1 MKSEEGAATA
11 STDAGRCANCG
22 APTTRSELRDE
33 RFEYGEAPD
42 AVRLAATVRVHR
54 CDACGFEFTEDDAD
68 VARHEAVCR
77 HVGVLTPAEVVAV
90 RRRLGMNRREFA
102 ELTQFGVASLA
113 RWEQGLLL
121 QNAANDNLLYLLSFP
136 ENAERLRRR
145 GAGSPPASSDE
156 PAAAGTKRR
165 GAKRVPR

>member
-1 MKSEEGAATA
+1 MKSEEGAAKPA
-11 STDAGRCANCG
+11 PSAVRCANCG
-22 APTTRSELRDE
+22 ASAVRSELREE
-33 RFEYGEAPD
+33 RFEYGAAPA
-42 AVRLAATVRVHR
+42 AVELAATVRLHR
-54 CDACGFEFTEDDAD
+54 CDACGFEFTEDDAEA
-68 VARHEAVCR
+68 ARHEAVCR
-77 HVGVLTPAEVVAV
+77 HVGVLAPAEVVAV
-90 RRRLGMNRREFA
+90 RERLGMNRREFA

-145 GAGSPPASSDE
+145 GVGLP
-156 PAAAGTKRR
+156 PAAAGEPAVAGARPR